1 MKALIDEDTMLLVG
15 SAPCYPHGV
24 FDRIGDIGKLA
35 ETQGIWLHIDAC
47 VGGWIAPFFQRI
59 GRPIPDFDFRVR
71 GVRSISADLHK
82 FGFCPKPASI
92 VFYRDRADMERARF
106 VADAWPSGVF
116 QTSTLV
122 GTRPAGSVAGAWTVL
137 NHLGIAG
144 YEKAARRLAE
154 TVDAYVV
161 DISGL
166 EELTFWAKPDLSII
180 NFGSESVDIN
190 SVAQEMGGFGWL
202 PALTR
207 RPEGMHVM
215 LSLFHAP
222 AREAF
227 IGDLRRSIE
236 AVKRTGKAQ
245 TRMEARY

>member
-1 MKALIDEDTMLLVG
+1 
-15 SAPCYPHGV
+15 
-24 FDRIGDIGKLA
+24 
-35 ETQGIWLHIDAC
+35 
-47 VGGWIAPFFQRI
+47 
-59 GRPIPDFDFRVR
+59 
-71 GVRSISADLHK
+71 
-82 FGFCPKPASI
+82 
-92 VFYRDRADMERARF
+92 
-106 VADAWPSGVF
+106 
-116 QTSTLV
+116 
-122 GTRPAGSVAGAWTVL
+122 VAGAWTVL

-190 SVAQEMGGFGWL
+190 TVAQEMGGCGWL

-227 IGDLRRSIE
+227 IGDLRR
-236 AVKRTGKAQ
+236 
-245 TRMEARY
+245 